1 MASVKRLWDNTHFT
15 YKRQFT
21 QLEKLIEESHVC
33 AGRLHDEEDPTEGKD
48 ARVLIEPIEHK
59 LGLIKKY
66 ISKLHDL
73 LPEVAEDDDG
83 ESSIESLSELLD
95 VCMRRHTDATKDLR
109 GFIESIEQWEL
120 LNIKEVKPRGGRAEG
135 GREAPAGGGAARP
148 SEIRGVATMLKPE
161 ELTASIQA
169 HEMSVWLEQ
178 WAAFRDNS
186 AFGSQGEAAIL
197 AYLQQCVS
205 RDILLAVGYR
215 DKRTEKD
222 LLDAIRLY
230 LDSKIHPKILH
241 QLEIWKS
248 RQAEGNTVAETMRRQ
263 IMAFYDSNMDANSPQ
278 DWLKLLLYATTTD
291 KEILTKILAKTRELE
306 TPHQIIEFVDAEES
320 GKKNAGRLLG
330 GKANIART
338 NFQGG
343 GNKDGTRSPK
353 CFACQDRGHT
363 KSECTVD
370 PSTLWC
376 VHCKTKNHNTY
387 NKCPKNK
394 NKNKGKE
401 TPKGSKIRKTQKLHQ
416 RKGCMLDH

>member
-1 MASVKRLWDNTHFT
+1 M
-15 YKRQFT
+15 
-21 QLEKLIEESHVC
+21 
-33 AGRLHDEEDPTEGKD
+33 G
-48 ARVLIEPIEHK
+48 
-59 LGLIKKY
+59 
-66 ISKLHDL
+66 
-73 LPEVAEDDDG
+73 
-83 ESSIESLSELLD
+83 
-95 VCMRRHTDATKDLR
+95 
-109 GFIESIEQWEL
+109 
-120 LNIKEVKPRGGRAEG
+120 LNIKEVKPGGRRAEG

-169 HEMSVWLEQ
+169 HEMSVWFEQ
-178 WAAFRDNS
+178 WAAFKNNS
-186 AFGSQGEAAIL
+186 AFGSQGEAAVL

-230 LDSKIHPKILH
+230 LDSKIHPKIIR

-306 TPHQIIEFVDAEES
+306 TPHQIIEFVDAEEC

-330 GKANIART
+330 GKATIARAG
-338 NFQGG
+338 FQGG
-343 GNKDGTRSPK
+343 GDNNGNNGARSPK
-353 CFACQDRGHT
+353 CFACQAKGHT
-363 KSECTVD
+363 RSECTVD

-394 NKNKGKE
+394 NKKQGKE
-401 TPKGSKIRKTQKLHQ
+401 TPKIKQDPKNTKSPPKKGLHARSLKQ
-416 RKGCMLDH
+416 DDQTADIQEIEDGEEEDMSSMDLFSRRVWGCEVA